1 MRASHV
7 IGIILTVIGVV
18 GVVASL
24 GGYGFG
30 ATLPWLV
37 AIALIGIGLWAI
49 ASAVAGKPAA
59 PTPPV
64 APMPAAAPSPPA
76 APPWGPP
83 SAAAPG
89 TGASAAFTAAPPP
102 PAGPGT
108 APAWGAAG
116 SVATY
121 NKGLGDIEMAGPM
134 ILGPSRYET
143 FIGEV
148 KLDLTQAVIPEGET
162 VISVNTVLGEIRV
175 LAPADVGVAV
185 RVGTL
190 LGSTE
195 VLGRKGGSV
204 SADEMAVTDD
214 YATASRR
221 LRIEARTVLG
231 DVAIRRAKAL
241 PWQPAPAA
249 PPAAP
254 TAAVEPPAAPAP
266 GEPAQAEAPA
276 VEPPPVEPPP
286 VEPPTA

>member
-7 IGIILTVIGVV
+7 IGIILIVIGIV

-89 TGASAAFTAAPPP
+89 TGASAAFTAPPPP
-102 PAGPGT
+102 PAGPGP
-108 APAWGAAG
+108 APAWGAVPP
-116 SVATY
+116 VAVY

-148 KLDLTQAVIPEGET
+148 KLDFTQAVIPEGET
-162 VISVNTVLGEIRV
+162 AISVNTVLGEIRV

-231 DVAIRRAKAL
+231 DVAIRRAKPL
-241 PWQPAPAA
+241 PWQPAPAP

-254 TAAVEPPAAPAP
+254 TAAVEPPA
-266 GEPAQAEAPA
+266 
-276 VEPPPVEPPP
+276 EPPPVAPSPAEPPAAEVSP
-286 VEPPTA
+286 AEPPAA

>member
-7 IGIILTVIGVV
+7 IGIILIVIGIV

-37 AIALIGIGLWAI
+37 AIALIGVGLWAI

-59 PTPPV
+59 PAPPV
-64 APMPAAAPSPPA
+64 APTSPVAPL
-76 APPWGPP
+76 WGP
-83 SAAAPG
+83 SASGAAG
-89 TGASAAFTAAPPP
+89 TGSSAAFTAPPPP
-102 PAGPGT
+102 PAGPGP
-108 APAWGAAG
+108 APAWGAVPP
-116 SVATY
+116 VAVY

-134 ILGPSRYET
+134 ILGPSRFET
-143 FIGEV
+143 FVGEV
-148 KLDLTQAVIPEGET
+148 KLDFTQAVIPEGET
-162 VISVNTVLGEIRV
+162 AISVNTVLGEIRV

-204 SADEMAVTDD
+204 SANETAVTDD

-231 DVAIRRAKAL
+231 DVAIRRAKPL
-241 PWQPAPAA
+241 PWQPAPAP

-254 TAAVEPPAAPAP
+254 TAAVEPPPA
-266 GEPAQAEAPA
+266 
-276 VEPPPVEPPP
+276 EPPAAEVSPA
-286 VEPPTA
+286 EPPTA

>member
-7 IGIILTVIGVV
+7 IGIILIVIGIV

-59 PTPPV
+59 PAPPV
-64 APMPAAAPSPPA
+64 APTSPVAPL
-76 APPWGPP
+76 WGPP

-89 TGASAAFTAAPPP
+89 TGSSAAFTAPPPP
-102 PAGPGT
+102 PAGPGP
-108 APAWGAAG
+108 APAWGAVPP
-116 SVATY
+116 VAVY

-162 VISVNTVLGEIRV
+162 AISVNTVLGEIRV

-231 DVAIRRAKAL
+231 DVAIRRAKPL
-241 PWQPAPAA
+241 PWQPAPPLT
-249 PPAAP
+249 PPVP
-254 TAAVEPPAAPAP
+254 PPAVEPPA
-266 GEPAQAEAPA
+266 
-276 VEPPPVEPPP
+276 EPPPVAPSPAEPPAAEVSP
-286 VEPPTA
+286 AEPPAA